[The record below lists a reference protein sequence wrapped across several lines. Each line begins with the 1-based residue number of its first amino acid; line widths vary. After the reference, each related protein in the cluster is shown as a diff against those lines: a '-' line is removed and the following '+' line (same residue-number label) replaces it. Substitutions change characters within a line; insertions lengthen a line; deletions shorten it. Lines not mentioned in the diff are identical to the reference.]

1 MLRRERL
8 RGFRPG
14 EVSSQR
20 WAAGQPA
27 LTGVTAGHPA
37 PGQGWQGA
45 GRAFGVH
52 SLGKAG
58 GEKSVGHEAVS
69 VLLLAKQHIRERS

>member
-1 MLRRERL
+1 M
-8 RGFRPG
+8 

-20 WAAGQPA
+20 WAAGQPV
-27 LTGVTAGHPA
+27 LTGIAAGHPA
-37 PGQGWQGA
+37 PGRGWQGA
-45 GRAFGVH
+45 GRAFRVR
-52 SLGKAG
+52 SLGQAG